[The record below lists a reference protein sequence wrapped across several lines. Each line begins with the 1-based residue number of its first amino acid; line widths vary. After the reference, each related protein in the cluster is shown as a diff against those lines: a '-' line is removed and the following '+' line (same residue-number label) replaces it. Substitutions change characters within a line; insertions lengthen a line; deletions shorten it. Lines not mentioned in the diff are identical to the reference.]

1 MKTKLADI
9 ARTANVSVSAVS
21 LALNNQPGVSR
32 EISEKIVR
40 IAADLGYKPQKNR
53 TKGGSRTIQ
62 FIKVIKHGEILNGDH
77 QPFIAD
83 YMDGILSAST
93 IAGFSVEIV
102 SFSGTDMGEVVQRIR
117 SSRAAGAI
125 VLATE
130 LDASDIGAF
139 EATGC
144 PVVFLDACFEY
155 YRFDFVDMNN
165 TDSVYLAIRHLVEM
179 GHKTIG
185 FIQGRVRTPNF
196 VAREKAF
203 IECLADLGLSLI
215 PRYVVSVGS
224 RFQTACTD
232 MHEALD
238 RLGADLPTAFFC
250 VNDTIA
256 LGCLRAMNEK
266 GVRVPEDVS
275 IIGFDNLSAGEMS
288 APPLTSINV
297 SKQLIGRRAVML
309 LHERIK
315 NGTGFPVE
323 KIRISGELVLRES
336 VRDRRNKE

>member
-32 EISEKIVR
+32 EIAEKIVR
-40 IAADLGYKPQKNR
+40 IATDLGYRPQKNR
-53 TKGGSRTIQ
+53 AKGGARTIQ

-102 SFSGTDMGEVVQRIR
+102 SFSGGDMGEVVQRIR
-117 SSRAAGAI
+117 SSRVAGAI

-130 LDASDIGAF
+130 LDAADIGAF
-139 EATGC
+139 EACEC
-144 PVVFLDACFEY
+144 PVVFLDAYFDY
-155 YRFDFVDMNN
+155 YGLDLSDTNN
-165 TDSVYLAIRHLVEM
+165 TDSVHLAVRHLVEM
-179 GHKTIG
+179 GHRTIG
-185 FIQGRVRTPNF
+185 LIQGRVRTPNF

-203 IECLADLGLSLI
+203 VECLADLGFSLN
-215 PRYVVSVGS
+215 PRHLISVGS

-232 MHEALD
+232 MAEALD
-238 RLGADLPTAFFC
+238 RLGSDLPTAFFC
-250 VNDTIA
+250 VNDIIA
-256 LGCLRAMNEK
+256 LGCMRAMTER
-266 GVRVPEDVS
+266 GIAIPDDVS
-275 IIGFDNLSAGEMS
+275 IVGFDNLGAGEMS

-297 SKQLIGRRAVML
+297 SKQLIARRAVML
-309 LHERIK
+309 LEARIQ
-315 NGTGFPVE
+315 NGTRFPVE
-323 KIRISGELVLRES
+323 KIKISGEIVLRES